1 MLAYSIFTRFGWHDF
16 ATFGHICLQ
25 SNILPFFKQF
35 WTVLVSNLCQTVRN
49 QALKSMGFSARGVWV
64 TGYCGCMGYGVL
76 FPANQLG
83 GLKNL
88 WDLRDYGL
96 SQPWVKRELTVHGFH
111 SQSLFY

>member
-1 MLAYSIFTRFGWHDF
+1 TVDSLLTHTRRWTAQGMGYQGVWTARRGQTKDKQIKYYLKIKKKKIRKWMYS
-16 ATFGHICLQ
+16 LQ
-25 SNILPFFKQF
+25 
-35 WTVLVSNLCQTVRN
+35 
-49 QALKSMGFSARGVWV
+49 SMGFSARGVWV

-96 SQPWVKRELTVHGFH
+96 SQSWVKRESTVL
-111 SQSLFY
+111 LF